1 MLDHMGISIPR
12 PRMRTLRWV
21 VPVAVVAGIAL
32 IGSGVFAAGASPELP
47 NLTAAQLLVAVEQ
60 SHVDGFSGQVVEN
73 ASLGLPQLPSL
84 GNGPS
89 STSLIE
95 LLSGSHTSRVWYAGP
110 TKQRFALLGTLGET
124 DVFHDGTQLWQW
136 DSDTQ
141 TASHTT
147 LPAADAKSV
156 PVPVQSTTLTPQQL
170 AQRALA
176 AIDPSTIVSTDQ
188 PRRVAGRDAYDL
200 VLSPRDSTSLIGS
213 VRIAIDST
221 YKLPLS
227 VQVFS
232 RGATSPSIDISF
244 TSISF
249 AVPSNSEFSFTP
261 PKSATV
267 RQEGLADALDGRL
280 PGDGHHD
287 RRGERAVPVPGT
299 STGTSTA
306 SPGTPIAPP
315 SSGSGEPHVLGQ
327 GWTSVLELS
336 GSVPGGSN
344 DPQTQ
349 ALVGALTPVS
359 GSWGSGKLFSS
370 KLVTALFTNDGRIF
384 VGAVAPAVL
393 YADAAA
399 HR

>member
-12 PRMRTLRWV
+12 PRRRTLRWV

-47 NLTAAQLLVAVEQ
+47 PLTAAQLLASVEQ
-60 SHVDGFSGQVVEN
+60 SHVAGFSGQVVEN

-141 TASHTT
+141 TAIHTT

-156 PVPVQSTTLTPQQL
+156 PVPATTLTPQQL

-176 AIDPSTIVSTDQ
+176 AVDPSTIVTTDQ
-188 PRRVAGRDAYDL
+188 PRRVAGRDAYEL
-200 VLSPRDSTSLIGS
+200 VLSPRDTTSRIGS
-213 VRIAIDST
+213 VRIAIDAA

-227 VQVFS
+227 VQVFA
-232 RGATSPSIDISF
+232 RGASSPSIDISF
-244 TSISF
+244 TSIDF

-267 RQEGLADALDGRL
+267 RQEGIAGMLDGQGSIDARHL
-280 PGDGHHD
+280 
-287 RRGERAVPVPGT
+287 RRGERSAPGT
-299 STGTSTA
+299 STATPATPA
-306 SPGTPIAPP
+306 TPVAPGAV
-315 SSGSGEPHVLGQ
+315 GADGAGEPHVLGH
-327 GWTSVLELS
+327 GWTSVVELS

-349 ALVGALTPVS
+349 ALVSALTPVS

-384 VGAVAPAVL
+384 VGAVDPAVL

-399 HR
+399 HH

>member
-1 MLDHMGISIPR
+1 MLDHMGIRIPR

-141 TASHTT
+141 TAIHTT

-156 PVPVQSTTLTPQQL
+156 PAPVQATTLTPQQL
-170 AQRALA
+170 AQRALT
-176 AIDPSTIVSTDQ
+176 AIDPSTIVTTDQ

-200 VLSPRDSTSLIGS
+200 VLTPRDTTSRVGS
-213 VRIAIDST
+213 VRIAIDAT

-227 VQVFS
+227 VHVFA

-244 TSISF
+244 TSITF

-267 RQEGLADALDGRL
+267 RQEGIAGALDGGV
-280 PGDGHHD
+280 PGDVHRD
-287 RRGERAVPVPGT
+287 RRGER
-299 STGTSTA
+299 STAAPGTSTA
-306 SPGTPIAPP
+306 SPASPATPVAPRPSGT
-315 SSGSGEPHVLGQ
+315 GEPHVLGQ
-327 GWTSVLELS
+327 GWTSVVELS

-370 KLVTALFTNDGRIF
+370 KLVTALFTDDGRIF
-384 VGAVAPAVL
+384 VGAVDPSVL

-399 HR
+399 HH